1 MKRRAHK
8 KMKDKPR
15 FISPFRLK
23 FLFFFLACGIIFYG
37 AVPTD
42 AMAEVEVT
50 FLYNL
55 SNFDGL
61 IPYNWANIFVDE
73 VNQETYVVD
82 TRERDVTVF
91 NEYGMEV
98 YRFGD
103 DGSLGTVIDVAV
115 KADGNILVF
124 SKVGS
129 RPSIKLCNFRGEA
142 ISELEL
148 SNFPAAFSNFS
159 PDRMVYRKGMLYLL
173 DSGSLRIAITDSS
186 GLFQNGYDLG
196 SLLGITDGRKRAATD
211 AGGFNVDHEGNML
224 FTIPVLFKAYK
235 LSPDGR
241 LLEFGAPGS
250 APGKFNIVAG
260 IAADDNYYYVADRL
274 KSAVLIFDHDFQF
287 KKEFGYRGIRPE
299 NLIGPKN
306 LALDGNGRLYVSQVR
321 SRGVSV
327 FQIKDKPKTEE
338 P

>member
-1 MKRRAHK
+1 
-8 KMKDKPR
+8 MKDKPR
-15 FISPFRLK
+15 FITPFGLK
-23 FLFFFLACGIIFYG
+23 FMFFFLACGVVFFA

-42 AMAEVEVT
+42 AMAEVEVH
-50 FLYNL
+50 FLYAL
-55 SNFDGL
+55 SNFDGP
-61 IPYNWANIFVDE
+61 IPYNWANISVDE
-73 VNQETYVVD
+73 ANQETYVVD
-82 TRERDVTVF
+82 TRERDVAVF
-91 NEYGMEV
+91 NQYGMEV

-115 KADGNILVF
+115 KADGKILLF
-124 SKVGS
+124 SKAGS

-148 SNFPAAFSNFS
+148 RNFPAAFSNFS
-159 PDRMVYRKGMLYLL
+159 PDRMVYRQGMIYLL
-173 DSGSLRIAITDSS
+173 DSGSLRIAVTDSS
-186 GLFQNGYDLG
+186 GLFHNGYDLG
-196 SLLGITDGRKRAATD
+196 SLLGITDSRKREVTQP
-211 AGGFNVDHEGNML
+211 GGFNVDHEGNML

-235 LSPDGR
+235 LSPDGK
-241 LLEFGAPGS
+241 LTEFGRPGS

-274 KSAVLIFDHDFQF
+274 KSAVLVFDHDFQF
-287 KKEFGYRGIRPE
+287 QKEFGYRGIRPD

-327 FQIKDKPKTEE
+327 FQITDKPKTEE